1 MGTLLFTERLKSN
14 ETTWKDLWS
23 TFRQFRDRTDIQTVY
38 NCWRTTM
45 ILKTCRTEI
54 YLKKW
59 APIITTDITFKET
72 REITMVSNLRLKR
85 EQLLS
90 F

>member
-1 MGTLLFTERLKSN
+1 
-14 ETTWKDLWS
+14 
-23 TFRQFRDRTDIQTVY
+23 
-38 NCWRTTM
+38 M

-72 REITMVSNLRLKR
+72 REITMVSNLGLKR